1 MARTNRRREPDEV
14 VNVNRSMKK
23 KDRRSDRKNVKKRLQ
38 EIDVTDPEFGFEDE
52 EEGASTREEVLE
64 VCWFVVLTPLVPDT
78 DDCGRKEAVIGS
90 KP

>member
-23 KDRRSDRKNVKKRLQ
+23 KDRRSDRKSVKKRLQ

-52 EEGASTREEVLE
+52 EEDSYSRGYN
-64 VCWFVVLTPLVPDT
+64 
-78 DDCGRKEAVIGS
+78 
-90 KP
+90 